1 MSMTIPA
8 LIAPPPPPSAD
19 STVAVRRVLRVFR
32 RHFLLFFLTS
42 ALVAGIGVLV
52 LLSLK
57 PSYTATATVAIAP
70 QAADPLAPDGAQQ
83 PGEID
88 ASVPATQASEIASR
102 DVAAAV
108 LAQIPPLPASPGF
121 SLGKYICEY
130 THRDCPRAPLSAAE
144 QEQANI
150 DAFLKS
156 LTVTPE
162 LRSLVIDVSVTAP
175 TGPRAAMLADAV
187 ASNYQRLSL
196 ASQTQNLNQVAAW
209 LDHRTNEL
217 QQRWLDSVLAADR
230 FSVAHGLTQ
239 AQQAG
244 TPDPLIDTQIANT
257 AASLTTAEA
266 SLAVAKSRA
275 AALDDATRHGRADAL
290 LTLPD
295 QPILVAAASQLMT
308 LESQRD
314 QLSGEFGANYPRVQ
328 ALNQQIAQ
336 TEATLNGQTGAA
348 LASISEAEVSAQS
361 DVNELTANL
370 NALKAQAAG
379 QSAAEAEYR
388 SLNDEAE
395 SARTVYETFL
405 EHANEVVDRAAL
417 LQPPVIFVSH
427 AGVPLRPTFPN
438 NTKMGL
444 GIIVLALAA
453 GAAAAFARNHFSD
466 GFDEAEVLRAHAQEP
481 ILATLPW
488 LPNPRPKKIARHIL
502 DQPFSQTGDAVR
514 GLAAKLSLLAPDAH
528 APRSI
533 LVTSAS
539 PLEGK
544 STLALWLVMT
554 LRQGGHDVLL
564 IDGDHRRGSLL
575 AGAASQ
581 GKPGFTDYLAG
592 GVRAVDL
599 IQKDTATGVDF
610 IPSGNAMSRP
620 FGPDEIDRLRELLA
634 AMKQT
639 YKIIVI
645 DSPPLLAIA
654 DGFVHASVVD
664 QTVFVCRWQ
673 QTSRRAVT
681 ASLDRLRQYG
691 ARVAG
696 LVVTMVDP
704 GAVTDFDGL
713 YSRREQYLITQL
725 YGT

>member
-1 MSMTIPA
+1 
-8 LIAPPPPPSAD
+8 
-19 STVAVRRVLRVFR
+19 
-32 RHFLLFFLTS
+32 
-42 ALVAGIGVLV
+42 
-52 LLSLK
+52 
-57 PSYTATATVAIAP
+57 
-70 QAADPLAPDGAQQ
+70 
-83 PGEID
+83 
-88 ASVPATQASEIASR
+88 
-102 DVAAAV
+102 
-108 LAQIPPLPASPGF
+108 
-121 SLGKYICEY
+121 
-130 THRDCPRAPLSAAE
+130 
-144 QEQANI
+144 
-150 DAFLKS
+150 
-156 LTVTPE
+156 
-162 LRSLVIDVSVTAP
+162 
-175 TGPRAAMLADAV
+175 
-187 ASNYQRLSL
+187 
-196 ASQTQNLNQVAAW
+196 
-209 LDHRTNEL
+209 
-217 QQRWLDSVLAADR
+217 
-230 FSVAHGLTQ
+230 
-239 AQQAG
+239 
-244 TPDPLIDTQIANT
+244 
-257 AASLTTAEA
+257 
-266 SLAVAKSRA
+266 
-275 AALDDATRHGRADAL
+275 
-290 LTLPD
+290 
-295 QPILVAAASQLMT
+295 
-308 LESQRD
+308 
-314 QLSGEFGANYPRVQ
+314 VQ

-348 LASISEAEVSAQS
+348 LSSISEAEVSAQS
-361 DVNELTANL
+361 EVNELSANL
-370 NALKAQAAG
+370 DALKAQAAG
-379 QSAAEAEYR
+379 QSTAEAEYR
-388 SLNDEAE
+388 SLSDEAD

-427 AGVPLRPTFPN
+427 AGVPLRPTFPDK
-438 NTKMGL
+438 TKLGL
-444 GIIVLALAA
+444 GVIVLALAA
-453 GAAAAFARNHFSD
+453 GAAAAFARDHFSD

-502 DQPFSQTGDAVR
+502 DEPFSQTGDAVR

-554 LRQGGHDVLL
+554 MRQGGHDVLL

-575 AGAASQ
+575 SGATSQ

-592 GVRAVDL
+592 GVRAADL
-599 IQKDTATGVDF
+599 IQKDTATGIDF

-620 FGPDEIDRLRELLA
+620 FGPDEIDRLRELLM

-639 YKIIVI
+639 YKIVVI

>member
-1 MSMTIPA
+1 MSA
-8 LIAPPPPPSAD
+8 PPPPSAGD
-19 STVAVRRVLRVFR
+19 NLSARRIFRAFR
-32 RHFLLFFLTS
+32 RHFLLFFLTA
-42 ALVAGIGVLV
+42 ALIAAIGFLV
-52 LLSLK
+52 LFSLK
-57 PSYTATATVAIAP
+57 PSYTATATVAIAQ
-70 QAADPLAPDGAQQ
+70 QAADPLAPDEAQP

-88 ASVPATQASEIASR
+88 ESVPATQASEIASR

-108 LAQIPPLPASPGF
+108 LAQIPPLPASPGLG
-121 SLGKYICEY
+121 LGKYICRY
-130 THRDCPRAPLSAAE
+130 THHDCKGPPLTADE
-144 QEQANI
+144 QQQADI
-150 DAFLKS
+150 DAFLKN
-156 LTVTPE
+156 LVVIPE
-162 LRSLVIDVSVTAP
+162 LHSLVIDVSVTAP

-209 LDHRTNEL
+209 LDNRTHQL
-217 QQRWLDSVLAADR
+217 QQRWLNSVLAADQ

-244 TPDPLIDTQIANT
+244 TPDPLIDTQILNT
-257 AASLTTAEA
+257 ATSLTAA
-266 SLAVAKSRA
+266 QANLALAKSRA
-275 AALDDATRHGRADAL
+275 NALADATRHGRANAL

-295 QPILVAAASQLMT
+295 QPILVAAASQLMA
-308 LESQRD
+308 LESQRN
-314 QLSGEFGANYPRVQ
+314 QLSGEFGADYPRVQ
-328 ALNQQIAQ
+328 ALNEQIAQ
-336 TEATLNGQTGAA
+336 TEATLSGQTGAA
-348 LASISEAEVSAQS
+348 LASISEAQVSAQS
-361 DVNELTANL
+361 EVDELTANL
-370 NALKAQAAG
+370 NALKTQAAG

-388 SLNDEAE
+388 SLNDEAQ

-417 LQPPVIFVSH
+417 LQPPVMFVSH

-438 NTKMGL
+438 DTKLGL
-444 GIIVLALAA
+444 GIIILALAA
-453 GAAAAFARNHFSD
+453 GAAAAFARDHFSD
-466 GFDEAEVLRAHAQEP
+466 GFDEAEMLRAHAQEP

-502 DQPFSQTGDAVR
+502 DEPFSPTGDAVR

-554 LRQGGHDVLL
+554 MRQGGHNVLL

-575 AGAASQ
+575 ADPTSQ
-581 GKPGFTDYLAG
+581 GKPGFTDYLSG
-592 GVRAVDL
+592 GIAASDL

-610 IPSGNAMSRP
+610 IPSGSAMSRP
-620 FGPDEIDRLRELLA
+620 FGPDEIARLRDLLA
-634 AMKQT
+634 SMKQT

-664 QTVFVCRWQ
+664 QTVYVCRWQ
-673 QTSRRAVT
+673 HTSRRAVT

-691 ARVAG
+691 AKVSG

-704 GAVTDFDGL
+704 GSVTDFDGL
-713 YSRREQYLITQL
+713 YSRREQHLITQL

>member
-1 MSMTIPA
+1 MSLTIPS
-8 LIAPPPPPSAD
+8 LIAPPPPAGN
-19 STVAVRRVLRVFR
+19 TLTMRRVFRAFR

-42 ALVAGIGVLV
+42 ALVAAIGVLV
-52 LLSLK
+52 VMSLK

-70 QAADPLAPDGAQQ
+70 QAVDPLAPDASQA
-83 PGEID
+83 PGEVD
-88 ASVPATQASEIASR
+88 DSLPATQASEIASR

-108 LAQIPPLPASPGF
+108 LAQYPPLPASPKF
-121 SLGKYICEY
+121 SFAKYICQY
-130 THRDCPRAPLSAAE
+130 THYDCPGPPLPAAE

-196 ASQTQNLNQVAAW
+196 ANQTQNLNQVAAW
-209 LDHRTNEL
+209 LDNRTNQL
-217 QQRWLDSVLAADR
+217 QQRWQDSVLAADQY
-230 FSVAHGLTQ
+230 SVAHGLTQ

-244 TPDPLIDTQIANT
+244 TPDPLIDTQIVNT
-257 AASLTTAEA
+257 ATSLSAA
-266 SLAVAKSRA
+266 QANLAVAKSRA
-275 AALDDATRHGRADAL
+275 EALADATRHGRANAL

-295 QPILVAAASQLMT
+295 QPILVAAAGQLMA
-308 LESQRD
+308 LESQRN

-348 LASISEAEVSAQS
+348 LSSISEAEVSAQS
-361 DVNELTANL
+361 EVNELSANL
-370 NALKAQAAG
+370 DALKAQAAG
-379 QSAAEAEYR
+379 QSTAEAEYR
-388 SLNDEAE
+388 SLSDEAD

-427 AGVPLRPTFPN
+427 AGVPLRPTFPDK
-438 NTKMGL
+438 TKLGL
-444 GIIVLALAA
+444 GVIVLALAA
-453 GAAAAFARNHFSD
+453 GAAAAFARDHFSD

-502 DQPFSQTGDAVR
+502 DEPFSQTGDAVR

-554 LRQGGHDVLL
+554 MRQGGHDVLL

-575 AGAASQ
+575 SGATSQ

-592 GVRAVDL
+592 GVRAADL
-599 IQKDTATGVDF
+599 IQKDTATGIDF

-620 FGPDEIDRLRELLA
+620 FGPDEIDRLRELLM

-639 YKIIVI
+639 YKIVVI